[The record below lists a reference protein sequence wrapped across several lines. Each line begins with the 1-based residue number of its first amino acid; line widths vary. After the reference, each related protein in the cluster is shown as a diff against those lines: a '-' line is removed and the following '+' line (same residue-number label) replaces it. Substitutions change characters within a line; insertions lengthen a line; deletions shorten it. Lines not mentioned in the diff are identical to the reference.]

1 MPSETTSNNGAE
13 VSWSAKGGASGSALA
28 CSSGGTN
35 DQQKLRRSCLLVS
48 ETTPFG
54 LMKEQLSFVFLS
66 SLSIV
71 LKHFKC
77 SPFLHCMPF
86 SVLSFAA
93 LFAYINA
100 SSSWLN

>member
-48 ETTPFG
+48 ETTSFG
-54 LMKEQLSFVFLS
+54 LMKEQLSFGFRLTLNSSEALQAVPFCIACLS
-66 SLSIV
+66 DSSPLLRSLRT
-71 LKHFKC
+71 
-77 SPFLHCMPF
+77 
-86 SVLSFAA
+86 
-93 LFAYINA
+93 
-100 SSSWLN
+100 